1 MLRYEALSAAP
12 PERVWPLLAEPGR
25 WREWAP
31 HIRGA
36 TGLGEPEVSE
46 GGRGVAWVTV
56 LPVPARIVSKEPGR
70 GWRWRVGPVV
80 LDHRAEPAG
89 SGSRVIVEMQGP
101 RLIEGALAVSYGPLV
116 ALLVRNLA
124 RVAAAPA

>member
-12 PERVWPLLAEPGR
+12 PERVWPLLAEPRR

-31 HIRGA
+31 HVRGA
-36 TGLGEPEVSE
+36 TGLGVPEVSD
-46 GGRGVAWVTV
+46 GSNGVAWVTV
-56 LPVPARIVSKEPGR
+56 VPVPARIVGKEPGR
-70 GWRWRVGPVV
+70 GWRWRVGPVE

-89 SGSRVIVEMQGP
+89 TGSRIIVEMYAP

-124 RVAAAPA
+124 RVAAASP